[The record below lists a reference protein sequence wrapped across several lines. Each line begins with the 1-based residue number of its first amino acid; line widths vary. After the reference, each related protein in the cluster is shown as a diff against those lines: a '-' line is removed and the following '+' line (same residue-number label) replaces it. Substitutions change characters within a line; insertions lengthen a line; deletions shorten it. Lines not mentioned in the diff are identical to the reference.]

1 MFFAVVQA
9 SDDVEAFTK
18 APLII
23 IFNHSL
29 CKPTNQRKSTINDLP
44 TNLTMTA
51 SEAILME
58 GLPSRKNRALLD
70 GFVAS
75 RAFAFNFCDTILINK
90 NQHETVNKLLTY
102 HTPRSLFS
110 CSSSGSGPPV
120 LRDPRSLSVRLSSFL
135 SKSSS
140 FLFSTWME
148 G

>member
-23 IFNHSL
+23 IFNQSP

-44 TNLTMTA
+44 TYLTMTA

-58 GLPSRKNRALLD
+58 GLASRKNRALLD

-75 RAFAFNFCDTILINK
+75 RAFAFSTFCCDTILPDKI
-90 NQHETVNKLLTY
+90 QHETVNKLLTY

-110 CSSSGSGPPV
+110 SSGSWPPV
-120 LRDPRSLSVRLSSFL
+120 LREPRSLSVRLSSFL

-140 FLFSTWME
+140 FLFSTWI
-148 G
+148 

>member
-23 IFNHSL
+23 IFNQSP

-70 GFVAS
+70 NFVAS
-75 RAFAFNFCDTILINK
+75 RAFAFNCCDKILISK
-90 NQHETVNKLLTY
+90 NQRETVNKLLTY

-110 CSSSGSGPPV
+110 SSESWPPV

-140 FLFSTWME
+140 FLFSTWI
-148 G
+148 

>member
-23 IFNHSL
+23 IFNQSP

-58 GLPSRKNRALLD
+58 GLASRKNRALLD

-75 RAFAFNFCDTILINK
+75 RAFAFSTFCCDTILPDKI
-90 NQHETVNKLLTY
+90 QHETVNKLLTY

-110 CSSSGSGPPV
+110 CSRSWPPV

-140 FLFSTWME
+140 FLFST
-148 G
+148 

>member
-18 APLII
+18 ASLII
-23 IFNHSL
+23 IFNQSP
-29 CKPTNQRKSTINDLP
+29 CKPTNQGKSTINDLP

-58 GLPSRKNRALLD
+58 GLASGKNRALLD

-75 RAFAFNFCDTILINK
+75 RAFAFSTFCCDTILPDKI
-90 NQHETVNKLLTY
+90 QHETVNKLLTY
-102 HTPRSLFS
+102 HTPRSLF
-110 CSSSGSGPPV
+110 SSSGSGPPV

-140 FLFSTWME
+140 FLFST
-148 G
+148 

>member
-23 IFNHSL
+23 IFNQSP

-58 GLPSRKNRALLD
+58 GLPSGKNRALLD
-70 GFVAS
+70 NFVAS
-75 RAFAFNFCDTILINK
+75 RAFAFNCCDKILISK
-90 NQHETVNKLLTY
+90 NQRETVNKLLTY

-110 CSSSGSGPPV
+110 SSESWPPV

-140 FLFSTWME
+140 FLFST
-148 G
+148 